1 MKILLIYYEPQPSGQ
16 TTHVLSL
23 VDGLDH
29 EQHNLIV
36 VLPQVLISSVAAFE
50 QVGAKVIPLP
60 MRKGLWPVHTMRSVI
75 QLIRETDC
83 DIVHVHSQEAGLV
96 ARPLA
101 KIAGAPTV
109 LYTPQTVDIRRSQW
123 HRVYTW
129 VEWALAHITDRIIS
143 VTEADRRRMLQ
154 WGIPAHKTVT
164 IPNGIDLTHL
174 GPTVDRKELRRSLGA
189 SAERPLI
196 VQMGRLRAQK
206 DPLSFV
212 DGASKVLQQRPDA
225 QFVLL
230 GDGPLRSQVEERIR
244 SLDLARSVHL
254 AGWRDD
260 ARRLLAAADVVT
272 LTSRWEG
279 TPYALLEAMAWSR
292 PVVATSVNGC
302 PEVVQEGQTGYLVPS
317 GDTIRWADR
326 VLALLAEPAVAAAMG
341 RRGRK
346 RLEERFTL
354 QEMVARIEEVYRQTA
369 QTPYPA

>member
-1 MKILLIYYEPQPSGQ
+1 LKILQIYYEPQPSGQ

-23 VDGLDH
+23 VGGLDH
-29 EQHNLIV
+29 EQHDLTV
-36 VLPQVLISSVAAFE
+36 VLPQVLVSSAAAFE
-50 QVGAKVIPLP
+50 QAGAKVIPLP
-60 MRKGLWPVHTMRSVI
+60 MRKGLWPIYTMRAVI

-101 KIAGAPTV
+101 KIAGAPAV
-109 LYTPQTVDIRRSQW
+109 LYTPQTVDIRRTRW
-123 HRVYTW
+123 HRAYTW

-164 IPNGIDLTHL
+164 IPNGIDLTHF
-174 GPTVDRKELRRSLGA
+174 GATVEQKELRSSLGA
-189 SAERPLI
+189 PTEDPLI
-196 VQMGRLRAQK
+196 IQMGRLREQK

-212 DGASKVLQQRPDA
+212 DGAAKVLQQRPDA

-244 SLDLARSVHL
+244 SLDLTRSVHL

-317 GDTIRWADR
+317 GDTMRWADR
-326 VLALLAEPAVAAAMG
+326 VLALLADPAVAAAMG
-341 RRGRK
+341 RWGRK

-354 QEMVARIEEVYRQTA
+354 QEMVARIEEVYRQVA

>member
-36 VLPQVLISSVAAFE
+36 VLPQVLISSAAAFE

-101 KIAGAPTV
+101 KIAGAPAV

-123 HRVYTW
+123 HRTYTW
-129 VEWALAHITDRIIS
+129 VEWALAHVTDRIIS
-143 VTEADRRRMLQ
+143 VTEADRQRMLQ

-164 IPNGIDLTHL
+164 IPNGIDLTHF
-174 GPTVDRKELRRSLGA
+174 GATVDRKELRRSLGA

-244 SLDLARSVHL
+244 SLDLAQSVHL

-369 QTPYPA
+369 QTP

>member
-36 VLPQVLISSVAAFE
+36 VLPQVLISSAAAFE

-101 KIAGAPTV
+101 RIAGAPAV
-109 LYTPQTVDIRRSQW
+109 LYTPQTIDIRRTRW
-123 HRVYTW
+123 HRVCTW

-164 IPNGIDLTHL
+164 IPNGIDLTHF
-174 GPTVDRKELRRSLGA
+174 GATVDRMELRRSLGA
-189 SAERPLI
+189 SVERPLI
-196 VQMGRLRAQK
+196 VQMGRLRAQ
-206 DPLSFV
+206 
-212 DGASKVLQQRPDA
+212 
-225 QFVLL
+225 
-230 GDGPLRSQVEERIR
+230 
-244 SLDLARSVHL
+244 
-254 AGWRDD
+254 
-260 ARRLLAAADVVT
+260 
-272 LTSRWEG
+272 
-279 TPYALLEAMAWSR
+279 
-292 PVVATSVNGC
+292 
-302 PEVVQEGQTGYLVPS
+302 
-317 GDTIRWADR
+317 
-326 VLALLAEPAVAAAMG
+326 
-341 RRGRK
+341 
-346 RLEERFTL
+346 
-354 QEMVARIEEVYRQTA
+354 
-369 QTPYPA
+369 